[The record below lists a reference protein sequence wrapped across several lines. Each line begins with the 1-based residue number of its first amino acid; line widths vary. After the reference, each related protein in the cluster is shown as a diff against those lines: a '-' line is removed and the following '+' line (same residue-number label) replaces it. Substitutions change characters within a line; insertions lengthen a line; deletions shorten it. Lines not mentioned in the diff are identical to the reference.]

1 MRPIYGRLRSPRG
14 QALSAGTTVHYIQ
27 KNSTPNRD
35 SVSLVAV
42 EAKVAKVHVEAGQDA
57 YYSIRLSGTGAA
69 HREIQTEW
77 HKFVLFD
84 RHKAIPFEAP

>member
-1 MRPIYGRLRSPRG
+1 MHCRRRVVRPIYGRLRSPRG
-14 QALSAGTTVHYIQ
+14 QVLSAGTTVHYIQ

-57 YYSIRLSGTGAA
+57 YYSIRLSGTGEA
-69 HREIQTEW
+69 HREIQTE
-77 HKFVLFD
+77 
-84 RHKAIPFEAP
+84 